1 MQNMAAAP
9 KQQERA
15 SGVIRQEK
23 LAPLDVRLEKLGLV
37 RDWDFALHLPLRYE
51 DETSVTPI
59 GSLAVNTHAQ
69 IEGRVADQRFVRTG
83 RGQQLQAVVEDSTGS
98 ITIRFLHYFPSIQKQ
113 LAVGSAVRLYGEP
126 REGYYGGLEMVHPR
140 IKSGKAAE
148 TELPKALTPVYP
160 AGEGIQQRW
169 LRKRIDRALLD
180 LDLTDLVPEA
190 VRTKFGL
197 PGLREALSYIHTP
210 PSGADVIGLQ
220 ERSAPAWR
228 RLIFDELLAQQIT
241 LRESRAVAFQR
252 TAPPLAGDD
261 AELVGC
267 FLAQL
272 PFNLTNAQRR
282 VTDEILA
289 DLAAN
294 RPMHR
299 LVQGDVGSGKTVVAA
314 LAALRAVASGHQASL
329 MAPTEILAE
338 QHFRKIAAWLE
349 PLGIRTAWLTGR
361 IFDELLAQQIT
372 LRESRAVAFQRTA
385 PPLAGDDAELVGC
398 FLAQLPFNL
407 TNAQRRVTDE
417 ILADLAAN
425 RPMHRLVQGD
435 VGSGKTVVA
444 ALAALRAV
452 ASGHQA
458 SLMAPTE
465 ILAEQHFRKIAAWLE
480 PLGIRTA
487 WLTGRLKTAEKNAA
501 LEAVASGEARIVIG
515 THALIQEGVKFAN
528 LGLAIVDE
536 QHRFGVAQ
544 RLALRT
550 RPESAL
556 VPHLLMLSATPIPR
570 TLAMS
575 YLADLDVSVI
585 DELPPGRTPVV
596 TKTVKTSRKDDV
608 LSVVRSVV
616 AQGRQVYWVC
626 PLIEESDK
634 LDLTP
639 ATVCRDDLQQRLP
652 DLTVGLVHGAMPAA
666 EKDAVMQDFVSGLT
680 QILVA
685 TTVIEVGVDV
695 PNATLMVIEHA
706 ERFGLAQLHQLRGR
720 VGRGATQSACILLF
734 GEDISPAGWER
745 LKAIRDTTDGFEIA
759 RRDLEMRGPGEF
771 LGERQSGTPLLRFA
785 DLDRDEAL
793 LAAARRTADAWLEKD
808 RDAALRHAARWFK
821 TAGEFLAA

>member
-113 LAVGSAVRLYGEP
+113 LAVGSTVRLYGEP

-261 AELVGC
+261 
-267 FLAQL
+267 
-272 PFNLTNAQRR
+272 T
-282 VTDEILA
+282 
-289 DLAAN
+289 
-294 RPMHR
+294 
-299 LVQGDVGSGKTVVAA
+299 
-314 LAALRAVASGHQASL
+314 
-329 MAPTEILAE
+329 
-338 QHFRKIAAWLE
+338 
-349 PLGIRTAWLTGR
+349 
-361 IFDELLAQQIT
+361 
-372 LRESRAVAFQRTA
+372 
-385 PPLAGDDAELVGC
+385 ELVGC

-720 VGRGATQSACILLF
+720 VGRGAAQSACILLF

-821 TAGEFLAA
+821 TVGEFLAA

>member
-113 LAVGSAVRLYGEP
+113 LAVGSTVRLYGEP

-228 RLIFDELLAQQIT
+228 RL
-241 LRESRAVAFQR
+241 
-252 TAPPLAGDD
+252 
-261 AELVGC
+261 
-267 FLAQL
+267 
-272 PFNLTNAQRR
+272 
-282 VTDEILA
+282 
-289 DLAAN
+289 
-294 RPMHR
+294 
-299 LVQGDVGSGKTVVAA
+299 
-314 LAALRAVASGHQASL
+314 
-329 MAPTEILAE
+329 
-338 QHFRKIAAWLE
+338 
-349 PLGIRTAWLTGR
+349 

-680 QILVA
+680 QTLVA

>member
-113 LAVGSAVRLYGEP
+113 LAVGSTVRLYGEP

-361 IFDELLAQQIT
+361 
-372 LRESRAVAFQRTA
+372 
-385 PPLAGDDAELVGC
+385 
-398 FLAQLPFNL
+398 
-407 TNAQRRVTDE
+407 
-417 ILADLAAN
+417 
-425 RPMHRLVQGD
+425 
-435 VGSGKTVVA
+435 
-444 ALAALRAV
+444 
-452 ASGHQA
+452 
-458 SLMAPTE
+458 
-465 ILAEQHFRKIAAWLE
+465 
-480 PLGIRTA
+480 
-487 WLTGRLKTAEKNAA
+487 LKTAEKNDA

-720 VGRGATQSACILLF
+720 VGRGAAQSACILLF

-793 LAAARRTADAWLEKD
+793 LAAARRTADVWLEKD

>member
-83 RGQQLQAVVEDSTGS
+83 RGQQPQAVVEDSTGS

-113 LAVGSAVRLYGEP
+113 LAVGSTVRLYGEP

-228 RLIFDELLAQQIT
+228 RL
-241 LRESRAVAFQR
+241 
-252 TAPPLAGDD
+252 
-261 AELVGC
+261 
-267 FLAQL
+267 
-272 PFNLTNAQRR
+272 
-282 VTDEILA
+282 
-289 DLAAN
+289 
-294 RPMHR
+294 
-299 LVQGDVGSGKTVVAA
+299 
-314 LAALRAVASGHQASL
+314 
-329 MAPTEILAE
+329 
-338 QHFRKIAAWLE
+338 
-349 PLGIRTAWLTGR
+349 

-720 VGRGATQSACILLF
+720 VGRGAAQSACILLF

>member
-51 DETSVTPI
+51 DETSVTHI

-113 LAVGSAVRLYGEP
+113 LAVGSTVRLYGEP

-228 RLIFDELLAQQIT
+228 RL
-241 LRESRAVAFQR
+241 
-252 TAPPLAGDD
+252 
-261 AELVGC
+261 
-267 FLAQL
+267 
-272 PFNLTNAQRR
+272 
-282 VTDEILA
+282 
-289 DLAAN
+289 
-294 RPMHR
+294 
-299 LVQGDVGSGKTVVAA
+299 
-314 LAALRAVASGHQASL
+314 
-329 MAPTEILAE
+329 
-338 QHFRKIAAWLE
+338 
-349 PLGIRTAWLTGR
+349 

-720 VGRGATQSACILLF
+720 VGRGAAQSACILLF

-793 LAAARRTADAWLEKD
+793 LAAARRTADVWLEKD

>member
-113 LAVGSAVRLYGEP
+113 LAVGSTVRLYGEP

-314 LAALRAVASGHQASL
+314 L
-329 MAPTEILAE
+329 T
-338 QHFRKIAAWLE
+338 
-349 PLGIRTAWLTGR
+349 
-361 IFDELLAQQIT
+361 
-372 LRESRAVAFQRTA
+372 
-385 PPLAGDDAELVGC
+385 
-398 FLAQLPFNL
+398 
-407 TNAQRRVTDE
+407 
-417 ILADLAAN
+417 
-425 RPMHRLVQGD
+425 
-435 VGSGKTVVA
+435 
-444 ALAALRAV
+444 ALRAV

-720 VGRGATQSACILLF
+720 VGRGAAQSACILLF

>member
-15 SGVIRQEK
+15 SGVICQEK

-113 LAVGSAVRLYGEP
+113 LAVGSTVRLYGEP

-261 AELVGC
+261 
-267 FLAQL
+267 
-272 PFNLTNAQRR
+272 T
-282 VTDEILA
+282 
-289 DLAAN
+289 
-294 RPMHR
+294 
-299 LVQGDVGSGKTVVAA
+299 
-314 LAALRAVASGHQASL
+314 
-329 MAPTEILAE
+329 
-338 QHFRKIAAWLE
+338 
-349 PLGIRTAWLTGR
+349 
-361 IFDELLAQQIT
+361 
-372 LRESRAVAFQRTA
+372 
-385 PPLAGDDAELVGC
+385 ELVGC

-720 VGRGATQSACILLF
+720 VGRGAAQSACILLF

>member
-23 LAPLDVRLEKLGLV
+23 LAPLDIRLEKLGLV

-113 LAVGSAVRLYGEP
+113 LAVGSTVRLYGEP
-126 REGYYGGLEMVHPR
+126 REGYYGGLAMVHPR

-228 RLIFDELLAQQIT
+228 RL
-241 LRESRAVAFQR
+241 
-252 TAPPLAGDD
+252 
-261 AELVGC
+261 
-267 FLAQL
+267 
-272 PFNLTNAQRR
+272 
-282 VTDEILA
+282 
-289 DLAAN
+289 
-294 RPMHR
+294 
-299 LVQGDVGSGKTVVAA
+299 
-314 LAALRAVASGHQASL
+314 
-329 MAPTEILAE
+329 
-338 QHFRKIAAWLE
+338 
-349 PLGIRTAWLTGR
+349 

>member
-113 LAVGSAVRLYGEP
+113 LAVGSTVRLYGEP
-126 REGYYGGLEMVHPR
+126 REDYYGGLEMVHPR

-228 RLIFDELLAQQIT
+228 RL
-241 LRESRAVAFQR
+241 
-252 TAPPLAGDD
+252 
-261 AELVGC
+261 
-267 FLAQL
+267 
-272 PFNLTNAQRR
+272 
-282 VTDEILA
+282 
-289 DLAAN
+289 
-294 RPMHR
+294 
-299 LVQGDVGSGKTVVAA
+299 
-314 LAALRAVASGHQASL
+314 
-329 MAPTEILAE
+329 
-338 QHFRKIAAWLE
+338 
-349 PLGIRTAWLTGR
+349 

>member
-113 LAVGSAVRLYGEP
+113 LAVGSTVRLYGEP

-252 TAPPLAGDD
+252 TAPL
-261 AELVGC
+261 
-267 FLAQL
+267 
-272 PFNLTNAQRR
+272 LT
-282 VTDEILA
+282 
-289 DLAAN
+289 
-294 RPMHR
+294 
-299 LVQGDVGSGKTVVAA
+299 
-314 LAALRAVASGHQASL
+314 
-329 MAPTEILAE
+329 
-338 QHFRKIAAWLE
+338 
-349 PLGIRTAWLTGR
+349 
-361 IFDELLAQQIT
+361 
-372 LRESRAVAFQRTA
+372 
-385 PPLAGDDAELVGC
+385 GDDAELVGC

-720 VGRGATQSACILLF
+720 VGREATQSACILLF

>member
-113 LAVGSAVRLYGEP
+113 LAVGSTVRLYGEP

-361 IFDELLAQQIT
+361 
-372 LRESRAVAFQRTA
+372 
-385 PPLAGDDAELVGC
+385 
-398 FLAQLPFNL
+398 
-407 TNAQRRVTDE
+407 
-417 ILADLAAN
+417 
-425 RPMHRLVQGD
+425 
-435 VGSGKTVVA
+435 
-444 ALAALRAV
+444 
-452 ASGHQA
+452 
-458 SLMAPTE
+458 
-465 ILAEQHFRKIAAWLE
+465 
-480 PLGIRTA
+480 
-487 WLTGRLKTAEKNAA
+487 LKTAEKNAA

-544 RLALRT
+544 RKSLGT

-720 VGRGATQSACILLF
+720 VGRGATPSACILLF

>member
-113 LAVGSAVRLYGEP
+113 LAVGSTVRLYGEP

-228 RLIFDELLAQQIT
+228 RL
-241 LRESRAVAFQR
+241 
-252 TAPPLAGDD
+252 
-261 AELVGC
+261 
-267 FLAQL
+267 
-272 PFNLTNAQRR
+272 
-282 VTDEILA
+282 
-289 DLAAN
+289 
-294 RPMHR
+294 
-299 LVQGDVGSGKTVVAA
+299 
-314 LAALRAVASGHQASL
+314 
-329 MAPTEILAE
+329 
-338 QHFRKIAAWLE
+338 
-349 PLGIRTAWLTGR
+349 

-652 DLTVGLVHGAMPAA
+652 DLTIGLVHGAMPAA

>member
-1 MQNMAAAP
+1 MQNIAAAP

-113 LAVGSAVRLYGEP
+113 LAVGSTVRLYGEP

-228 RLIFDELLAQQIT
+228 RL
-241 LRESRAVAFQR
+241 
-252 TAPPLAGDD
+252 
-261 AELVGC
+261 
-267 FLAQL
+267 
-272 PFNLTNAQRR
+272 
-282 VTDEILA
+282 
-289 DLAAN
+289 
-294 RPMHR
+294 
-299 LVQGDVGSGKTVVAA
+299 
-314 LAALRAVASGHQASL
+314 
-329 MAPTEILAE
+329 
-338 QHFRKIAAWLE
+338 
-349 PLGIRTAWLTGR
+349 

>member
-83 RGQQLQAVVEDSTGS
+83 RGQQLQAVVEDSTDS

-228 RLIFDELLAQQIT
+228 RL
-241 LRESRAVAFQR
+241 
-252 TAPPLAGDD
+252 
-261 AELVGC
+261 
-267 FLAQL
+267 
-272 PFNLTNAQRR
+272 
-282 VTDEILA
+282 
-289 DLAAN
+289 
-294 RPMHR
+294 
-299 LVQGDVGSGKTVVAA
+299 
-314 LAALRAVASGHQASL
+314 
-329 MAPTEILAE
+329 
-338 QHFRKIAAWLE
+338 
-349 PLGIRTAWLTGR
+349 

>member
-113 LAVGSAVRLYGEP
+113 LAVGSTVRLYGEP
-126 REGYYGGLEMVHPR
+126 REGYYGGLEMVHPH

-228 RLIFDELLAQQIT
+228 RL
-241 LRESRAVAFQR
+241 
-252 TAPPLAGDD
+252 
-261 AELVGC
+261 
-267 FLAQL
+267 
-272 PFNLTNAQRR
+272 
-282 VTDEILA
+282 
-289 DLAAN
+289 
-294 RPMHR
+294 
-299 LVQGDVGSGKTVVAA
+299 
-314 LAALRAVASGHQASL
+314 
-329 MAPTEILAE
+329 
-338 QHFRKIAAWLE
+338 
-349 PLGIRTAWLTGR
+349 

-720 VGRGATQSACILLF
+720 VGRGAAQSACILLF

>member
-113 LAVGSAVRLYGEP
+113 LAVGSTVRLYGEP

-361 IFDELLAQQIT
+361 
-372 LRESRAVAFQRTA
+372 
-385 PPLAGDDAELVGC
+385 
-398 FLAQLPFNL
+398 
-407 TNAQRRVTDE
+407 
-417 ILADLAAN
+417 
-425 RPMHRLVQGD
+425 
-435 VGSGKTVVA
+435 
-444 ALAALRAV
+444 
-452 ASGHQA
+452 
-458 SLMAPTE
+458 
-465 ILAEQHFRKIAAWLE
+465 
-480 PLGIRTA
+480 
-487 WLTGRLKTAEKNAA
+487 LKTAEKNAA

-550 RPESAL
+550 RPGSAL

-720 VGRGATQSACILLF
+720 VGRGAAQSACILLF

>member
-113 LAVGSAVRLYGEP
+113 LAVGSTVRLYGEP

-228 RLIFDELLAQQIT
+228 RL
-241 LRESRAVAFQR
+241 
-252 TAPPLAGDD
+252 
-261 AELVGC
+261 
-267 FLAQL
+267 
-272 PFNLTNAQRR
+272 
-282 VTDEILA
+282 
-289 DLAAN
+289 
-294 RPMHR
+294 
-299 LVQGDVGSGKTVVAA
+299 
-314 LAALRAVASGHQASL
+314 
-329 MAPTEILAE
+329 
-338 QHFRKIAAWLE
+338 
-349 PLGIRTAWLTGR
+349 

-720 VGRGATQSACILLF
+720 VGREATQSACILLF

>member
-113 LAVGSAVRLYGEP
+113 FAVGSTVRLYGEP

-228 RLIFDELLAQQIT
+228 RL
-241 LRESRAVAFQR
+241 
-252 TAPPLAGDD
+252 
-261 AELVGC
+261 
-267 FLAQL
+267 
-272 PFNLTNAQRR
+272 
-282 VTDEILA
+282 
-289 DLAAN
+289 
-294 RPMHR
+294 
-299 LVQGDVGSGKTVVAA
+299 
-314 LAALRAVASGHQASL
+314 
-329 MAPTEILAE
+329 
-338 QHFRKIAAWLE
+338 
-349 PLGIRTAWLTGR
+349 

-821 TAGEFLAA
+821 TVGEFLAA

>member
-113 LAVGSAVRLYGEP
+113 LAVGSTVRLYGEP

-169 LRKRIDRALLD
+169 LCKRIDRALLD

-228 RLIFDELLAQQIT
+228 RL
-241 LRESRAVAFQR
+241 
-252 TAPPLAGDD
+252 
-261 AELVGC
+261 
-267 FLAQL
+267 
-272 PFNLTNAQRR
+272 
-282 VTDEILA
+282 
-289 DLAAN
+289 
-294 RPMHR
+294 
-299 LVQGDVGSGKTVVAA
+299 
-314 LAALRAVASGHQASL
+314 
-329 MAPTEILAE
+329 
-338 QHFRKIAAWLE
+338 
-349 PLGIRTAWLTGR
+349 

-720 VGRGATQSACILLF
+720 VGRGAAQSACILLF

>member
-98 ITIRFLHYFPSIQKQ
+98 ITIRLLHYFPSIQKQ
-113 LAVGSAVRLYGEP
+113 LAVGSTVRLYGEP

-228 RLIFDELLAQQIT
+228 RL
-241 LRESRAVAFQR
+241 
-252 TAPPLAGDD
+252 
-261 AELVGC
+261 
-267 FLAQL
+267 
-272 PFNLTNAQRR
+272 
-282 VTDEILA
+282 
-289 DLAAN
+289 
-294 RPMHR
+294 
-299 LVQGDVGSGKTVVAA
+299 
-314 LAALRAVASGHQASL
+314 
-329 MAPTEILAE
+329 
-338 QHFRKIAAWLE
+338 
-349 PLGIRTAWLTGR
+349 

-720 VGRGATQSACILLF
+720 VGRGAAQSACILLF

>member
-113 LAVGSAVRLYGEP
+113 LAVGSTVRLYGEP

-361 IFDELLAQQIT
+361 
-372 LRESRAVAFQRTA
+372 
-385 PPLAGDDAELVGC
+385 
-398 FLAQLPFNL
+398 
-407 TNAQRRVTDE
+407 
-417 ILADLAAN
+417 
-425 RPMHRLVQGD
+425 
-435 VGSGKTVVA
+435 
-444 ALAALRAV
+444 
-452 ASGHQA
+452 
-458 SLMAPTE
+458 
-465 ILAEQHFRKIAAWLE
+465 
-480 PLGIRTA
+480 
-487 WLTGRLKTAEKNAA
+487 LKTAEKNAA

-575 YLADLDVSVI
+575 YLADLDVSLI

>member
-23 LAPLDVRLEKLGLV
+23 LAPLDIRLEKLGLV

-113 LAVGSAVRLYGEP
+113 LAVGSTVRLYGEP

-228 RLIFDELLAQQIT
+228 RL
-241 LRESRAVAFQR
+241 
-252 TAPPLAGDD
+252 
-261 AELVGC
+261 
-267 FLAQL
+267 
-272 PFNLTNAQRR
+272 
-282 VTDEILA
+282 
-289 DLAAN
+289 
-294 RPMHR
+294 
-299 LVQGDVGSGKTVVAA
+299 
-314 LAALRAVASGHQASL
+314 
-329 MAPTEILAE
+329 
-338 QHFRKIAAWLE
+338 
-349 PLGIRTAWLTGR
+349 

-666 EKDAVMQDFVSGLT
+666 EKDAVMQDFVSGRT

-734 GEDISPAGWER
+734 GKDISPAGWER

>member
-113 LAVGSAVRLYGEP
+113 LAVGSTVRLYGEP

-228 RLIFDELLAQQIT
+228 RL
-241 LRESRAVAFQR
+241 
-252 TAPPLAGDD
+252 
-261 AELVGC
+261 
-267 FLAQL
+267 
-272 PFNLTNAQRR
+272 
-282 VTDEILA
+282 
-289 DLAAN
+289 
-294 RPMHR
+294 
-299 LVQGDVGSGKTVVAA
+299 
-314 LAALRAVASGHQASL
+314 
-329 MAPTEILAE
+329 
-338 QHFRKIAAWLE
+338 
-349 PLGIRTAWLTGR
+349 

-720 VGRGATQSACILLF
+720 VGRGATQSTCILLF

>member
-113 LAVGSAVRLYGEP
+113 LAVGSTVRLYGEP

-361 IFDELLAQQIT
+361 
-372 LRESRAVAFQRTA
+372 
-385 PPLAGDDAELVGC
+385 
-398 FLAQLPFNL
+398 
-407 TNAQRRVTDE
+407 
-417 ILADLAAN
+417 
-425 RPMHRLVQGD
+425 
-435 VGSGKTVVA
+435 
-444 ALAALRAV
+444 
-452 ASGHQA
+452 
-458 SLMAPTE
+458 
-465 ILAEQHFRKIAAWLE
+465 
-480 PLGIRTA
+480 
-487 WLTGRLKTAEKNAA
+487 LKTAEKNAA

-585 DELPPGRTPVV
+585 DELPPSRTPVV

>member
-113 LAVGSAVRLYGEP
+113 LAVGSTVRLYGEP

-228 RLIFDELLAQQIT
+228 RL
-241 LRESRAVAFQR
+241 
-252 TAPPLAGDD
+252 
-261 AELVGC
+261 
-267 FLAQL
+267 
-272 PFNLTNAQRR
+272 
-282 VTDEILA
+282 
-289 DLAAN
+289 
-294 RPMHR
+294 
-299 LVQGDVGSGKTVVAA
+299 
-314 LAALRAVASGHQASL
+314 
-329 MAPTEILAE
+329 
-338 QHFRKIAAWLE
+338 
-349 PLGIRTAWLTGR
+349 

-720 VGRGATQSACILLF
+720 VGRGAIQSACILLF

-821 TAGEFLAA
+821 TVGEFLAA

>member
-1 MQNMAAAP
+1 MAAAP

-113 LAVGSAVRLYGEP
+113 LAVGSTVRLYGEP

-228 RLIFDELLAQQIT
+228 RL
-241 LRESRAVAFQR
+241 
-252 TAPPLAGDD
+252 
-261 AELVGC
+261 
-267 FLAQL
+267 
-272 PFNLTNAQRR
+272 
-282 VTDEILA
+282 
-289 DLAAN
+289 
-294 RPMHR
+294 
-299 LVQGDVGSGKTVVAA
+299 
-314 LAALRAVASGHQASL
+314 
-329 MAPTEILAE
+329 
-338 QHFRKIAAWLE
+338 
-349 PLGIRTAWLTGR
+349 

>member
-113 LAVGSAVRLYGEP
+113 LAVGSTVRLYGEP

-241 LRESRAVAFQR
+241 LR
-252 TAPPLAGDD
+252 D
-261 AELVGC
+261 
-267 FLAQL
+267 
-272 PFNLTNAQRR
+272 
-282 VTDEILA
+282 
-289 DLAAN
+289 
-294 RPMHR
+294 
-299 LVQGDVGSGKTVVAA
+299 
-314 LAALRAVASGHQASL
+314 
-329 MAPTEILAE
+329 
-338 QHFRKIAAWLE
+338 
-349 PLGIRTAWLTGR
+349 
-361 IFDELLAQQIT
+361 
-372 LRESRAVAFQRTA
+372 SRAVAFQRTA

>member
-113 LAVGSAVRLYGEP
+113 LAVGSTVRLYGEP

-228 RLIFDELLAQQIT
+228 RL
-241 LRESRAVAFQR
+241 
-252 TAPPLAGDD
+252 
-261 AELVGC
+261 
-267 FLAQL
+267 
-272 PFNLTNAQRR
+272 
-282 VTDEILA
+282 
-289 DLAAN
+289 
-294 RPMHR
+294 
-299 LVQGDVGSGKTVVAA
+299 
-314 LAALRAVASGHQASL
+314 
-329 MAPTEILAE
+329 
-338 QHFRKIAAWLE
+338 
-349 PLGIRTAWLTGR
+349 

-626 PLIEESDK
+626 PLIEESNK

-720 VGRGATQSACILLF
+720 VGRGAAQSACILLF

>member
-113 LAVGSAVRLYGEP
+113 LAVGSTVRLYGEP

-148 TELPKALTPVYP
+148 TELPNALTPVYP

-228 RLIFDELLAQQIT
+228 RL
-241 LRESRAVAFQR
+241 
-252 TAPPLAGDD
+252 
-261 AELVGC
+261 
-267 FLAQL
+267 
-272 PFNLTNAQRR
+272 
-282 VTDEILA
+282 
-289 DLAAN
+289 
-294 RPMHR
+294 
-299 LVQGDVGSGKTVVAA
+299 
-314 LAALRAVASGHQASL
+314 
-329 MAPTEILAE
+329 
-338 QHFRKIAAWLE
+338 
-349 PLGIRTAWLTGR
+349 

-666 EKDAVMQDFVSGLT
+666 EKDAVMQDFVSGRT

>member
-1 MQNMAAAP
+1 MQNMAAVP

-113 LAVGSAVRLYGEP
+113 LAVGSTVRLYGEP

-228 RLIFDELLAQQIT
+228 RL
-241 LRESRAVAFQR
+241 
-252 TAPPLAGDD
+252 
-261 AELVGC
+261 
-267 FLAQL
+267 
-272 PFNLTNAQRR
+272 
-282 VTDEILA
+282 
-289 DLAAN
+289 
-294 RPMHR
+294 
-299 LVQGDVGSGKTVVAA
+299 
-314 LAALRAVASGHQASL
+314 
-329 MAPTEILAE
+329 
-338 QHFRKIAAWLE
+338 
-349 PLGIRTAWLTGR
+349 

>member
-113 LAVGSAVRLYGEP
+113 LAVGSTVRLYGEP

-228 RLIFDELLAQQIT
+228 RL
-241 LRESRAVAFQR
+241 
-252 TAPPLAGDD
+252 
-261 AELVGC
+261 
-267 FLAQL
+267 
-272 PFNLTNAQRR
+272 
-282 VTDEILA
+282 
-289 DLAAN
+289 
-294 RPMHR
+294 
-299 LVQGDVGSGKTVVAA
+299 
-314 LAALRAVASGHQASL
+314 
-329 MAPTEILAE
+329 
-338 QHFRKIAAWLE
+338 
-349 PLGIRTAWLTGR
+349 

-808 RDAALRHAARWFK
+808 RNAALRHAARWFK

>member
-23 LAPLDVRLEKLGLV
+23 LAPLDVRLEKLGLM

-113 LAVGSAVRLYGEP
+113 LAVGSTVRLYGEP

-361 IFDELLAQQIT
+361 
-372 LRESRAVAFQRTA
+372 
-385 PPLAGDDAELVGC
+385 
-398 FLAQLPFNL
+398 
-407 TNAQRRVTDE
+407 
-417 ILADLAAN
+417 
-425 RPMHRLVQGD
+425 
-435 VGSGKTVVA
+435 
-444 ALAALRAV
+444 
-452 ASGHQA
+452 
-458 SLMAPTE
+458 
-465 ILAEQHFRKIAAWLE
+465 
-480 PLGIRTA
+480 
-487 WLTGRLKTAEKNAA
+487 LKTAEKNAA

-585 DELPPGRTPVV
+585 DELPPSRTPVV

>member
-113 LAVGSAVRLYGEP
+113 LAVGSTVRLYGEP

-282 VTDEILA
+282 VTD
-289 DLAAN
+289 
-294 RPMHR
+294 
-299 LVQGDVGSGKTVVAA
+299 K
-314 LAALRAVASGHQASL
+314 
-329 MAPTEILAE
+329 
-338 QHFRKIAAWLE
+338 
-349 PLGIRTAWLTGR
+349 
-361 IFDELLAQQIT
+361 
-372 LRESRAVAFQRTA
+372 
-385 PPLAGDDAELVGC
+385 
-398 FLAQLPFNL
+398 
-407 TNAQRRVTDE
+407 

>member
-113 LAVGSAVRLYGEP
+113 LAVGSTVRLYGEP

-261 AELVGC
+261 
-267 FLAQL
+267 
-272 PFNLTNAQRR
+272 T
-282 VTDEILA
+282 
-289 DLAAN
+289 
-294 RPMHR
+294 
-299 LVQGDVGSGKTVVAA
+299 
-314 LAALRAVASGHQASL
+314 
-329 MAPTEILAE
+329 
-338 QHFRKIAAWLE
+338 
-349 PLGIRTAWLTGR
+349 
-361 IFDELLAQQIT
+361 
-372 LRESRAVAFQRTA
+372 
-385 PPLAGDDAELVGC
+385 ELVGC

-608 LSVVRSVV
+608 LSVMRSVV

-720 VGRGATQSACILLF
+720 VGRGAAQSACILLF